1 MFYSPFITDKLL
13 CCVLIT
19 LQVHKVVELK
29 RTYQI
34 TKSSS
39 GKFYGLKQDE
49 SHEFATK
56 LL

>member
-1 MFYSPFITDKLL
+1 MLKATANKNACGLFIKKMLK
-13 CCVLIT
+13 
-19 LQVHKVVELK
+19 VHKVVELK